1 MSAETVSSVVFA
13 RFTTSEALPVAKIGN
28 VVNHVHN
35 LGFAQQVMSRV
46 HAKGDI
52 INPYVTNCGYKDIC
66 GNTLGPSATD
76 INSGS
81 AGQLRLRSYHKAGHV
96 THAKVGGTDVS
107 AVGIFETETNGAQQI
122 TWARASADLSGVFQ
136 GRHCL
141 NMESF
146 LNTWYEQSNTVS
158 VNLNNLVKAQLLD
171 QNNQAGFGPVGWFGV
186 DDGTEYSKQKKWTT
200 ATASSDWVEGNAG
213 DVCKEAMGVCLT
225 PLTST
230 MRNNTGFNVQTQV
243 MTNIL
248 SDLGIDVAAENEG
261 PRNAA
266 DKLDSVSYLRL
277 SNYLGK
283 HTNLK
288 AIVEDSNVNSGD
300 SMSKRQLFYE
310 LSKQFDV
317 NNKVGRAFES
327 DREKDIA
334 KEIGEGKALT
344 KLVKEEIDRGTDA
357 GLSKAQEYL
366 EKFFC
371 DITQFESG
379 RVAIAFLYKSQTQ
392 GVRDTEIRVHMKL
405 CGGIVGN
412 TKYPFVDQGPG
423 SYDTETKKYV
433 LENATLFDAA
443 VGTAAVRGR
452 AVAGKNILTD
462 GDKVGRTFEQ
472 MCAIHPLMSEGRP
485 LGVLY
490 A

>member
-46 HAKGDI
+46 HGQGDV

-66 GNTLGPSATD
+66 GNAYSTKTLVAGTTALGQQHRASTVAGD
-76 INSGS
+76 VLGGS
-81 AGQLRLRSYHKAGHV
+81 IY
-96 THAKVGGTDVS
+96 GTT
-107 AVGIFETETNGAQQI
+107 ANNAQQI

-171 QNNQAGFGPVGWFGV
+171 QNNQASTGPIGWFGV
-186 DDGTEYSKQKKWTT
+186 DDGTEYSKQKKWTS
-200 ATASSDWVEGNAG
+200 ATVSADMADGT
-213 DVCKEAMGVCLT
+213 VCKEVMGVCLT

-310 LSKQFDV
+310 LAKQFDV

-334 KEIGEGKALT
+334 TLVGEGKALT

-405 CGGIVGN
+405 CGGIVN
-412 TKYPFVDQGPG
+412 NAKYPKVNEGPG
-423 SYDTETKKYV
+423 SYD
-433 LENATLFDAA
+433 ATTNQ
-443 VGTAAVRGR
+443 VITTAAQKANVTSLGG
-452 AVAGKNILTD
+452 ALGVMELALPAGGVAAGANGGVLTD

-472 MCAIHPLMSEGRP
+472 MCTIHPLMSEGRP

-490 A
+490 G